1 MVHSRQGTGVMKWDR
16 VRPRMMAV
24 AGGAAALI
32 TMGAVLAGC
41 GSSGQSST
49 FDVDDHYDYHYDVAA
64 GHHSAAGVPDR
75 KESQPNGRQFVH
87 TPGDRATRPN

>member
-1 MVHSRQGTGVMKWDR
+1 
-16 VRPRMMAV
+16 MMAV

-41 GSSGQSST
+41 GSSGNST
-49 FDVDDHYDYHYDVAA
+49 FDVDDHYDVAA

-87 TPGDRATRPN
+87 TPGDRATRPD

>member
-1 MVHSRQGTGVMKWDR
+1 MWKQR
-16 VRPRMMAV
+16 
-24 AGGAAALI
+24 
-32 TMGAVLAGC
+32 
-41 GSSGQSST
+41 QSST

-87 TPGDRATRPN
+87 TPGDRATRPD